1 MGKTYFGVPRYYCIL
16 KLIPHVF
23 CFRDLAPFR
32 PAGAAV
38 LQPAAG
44 APALAP
50 AVSRPMSA
58 DAASPLSVVRGLF
71 VAHPPSSQAAG
82 RPALEVLT
90 SAALDDLWKQGFA
103 VLDSALDPAMAHCAG
118 AEALVKEQQASGGFE
133 DAGLAGQDARVRDDR
148 TVFLK
153 PELGPVGSPLLVAAV
168 ALMAAVHRDVSK
180 QAPCR
185 CLCFSG
191 SI

>member
-118 AEALVKEQQASGGFE
+118 AEALVKEQQATGGFE
-133 DAGLAGQDARVRDDR
+133 RRGARWAGRSRAGRPYGVPQTRAWAGRE
-148 TVFLK
+148 
-153 PELGPVGSPLLVAAV
+153 PAAGGGGG
-168 ALMAAVHRDVSK
+168 ADGCGAQGR
-180 QAPCR
+180 Q
-185 CLCFSG
+185 
-191 SI
+191 